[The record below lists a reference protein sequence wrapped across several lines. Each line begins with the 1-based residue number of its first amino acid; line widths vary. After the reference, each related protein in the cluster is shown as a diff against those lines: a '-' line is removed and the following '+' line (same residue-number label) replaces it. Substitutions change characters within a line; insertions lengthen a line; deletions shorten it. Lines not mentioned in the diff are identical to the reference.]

1 MIISVCILLRIKMYD
16 VRLQCP
22 FTCIVSGAS
31 NTGKT
36 TFIFNLLQCKDML
49 FTKIPARTILF
60 YKKHQNVYDYMIS
73 KGLVDEL
80 VYIKGDMIS
89 ESDFERK
96 VSKYR
101 NKGGSL
107 CLFDDL
113 LEAIDETNSKIFT
126 KISHHENCSVIF
138 LTQNLFVDNKHYRTM
153 SKNATYMVLMKNPR
167 NMSQIKNLS
176 SQMCS
181 EKSLLVNAYKEATR
195 AAYSYLFIDFHP
207 RTPEHIRLRS
217 HILPHQ
223 APMKVYLE
231 TNGIC

>member
-1 MIISVCILLRIKMYD
+1 VSLLSFLKNKMYD

-36 TFIFNLLQCKDML
+36 TFIFNLLQCKDVL
-49 FTKIPARTILF
+49 FTQIPSRTILF
-60 YKKHQNVYDYMIS
+60 YKKHQDVYDSMI
-73 KGLVDEL
+73 KAGLVDEL
-80 VYIKGDMIS
+80 VFIKDDMIS

-96 VSKYR
+96 VSKFK

-107 CLFDDL
+107 CIFDDL

-126 KISHHENCSVIF
+126 KISHHEKCNVIF

-153 SKNATYMVLMKNPR
+153 SKNVTYMVLMKNPR
-167 NMSQIKNLS
+167 NMSQIKSLS

-181 EKSLLVNAYKEATR
+181 EKSLLVKAYKEATR
-195 AAYSYLFIDFHP
+195 TAYSYLFIDFHP

-217 HILPHQ
+217 HILPNQ
-223 APMKVYLE
+223 GPMKVYLE
-231 TNGIC
+231 TNSIC